1 LSRKKT
7 PFLISI
13 LCEKSAQ
20 GILNEKIT
28 LESNQRF
35 FYFCSMISFP
45 NAKINL
51 GLHITEKRPD
61 GFHNLETVFFPVGWS
76 DALEFV
82 VSDEFQFTAS
92 GIPISGD
99 LEANLVVK
107 AYRLL
112 QKDFELPTLSI
123 HLHKQIPFGAGLGGG
138 SSDAAF
144 MLRMLNKTF
153 ELGLD
158 EVGLLKYAAILGS
171 DCPFF
176 ILNKPVYATGRGE
189 IMQETTVSLNGMF
202 ILLVKPSVEVSTAKA
217 FKYVVPKKSE
227 VSLPELLCLPVQEWK
242 GKVINQ
248 FEQSVFQ
255 EYPEIGTVRQKLYD
269 SGAVYASMSGSG
281 SCVFGLFSELPPNF
295 KSLFPSPFLTFSQ
308 RIEFL

>member
-1 LSRKKT
+1 
-7 PFLISI
+7 
-13 LCEKSAQ
+13 
-20 GILNEKIT
+20 
-28 LESNQRF
+28 
-35 FYFCSMISFP
+35 MISFP

-51 GLHITEKRPD
+51 GLHVTEKRPD
-61 GFHNLETVFFPVGWS
+61 GFHNLETVFFPVGWC

-82 VSDEFQFTAS
+82 EAGEFQFSTS

-99 LEANLVVK
+99 LESNLVVK

-112 QKDFELPTLSI
+112 QKDFDLPVLKI

-144 MLRMLNKTF
+144 MLKLLNKSYH
-153 ELGLD
+153 LGLD
-158 EVGLLKYAAILGS
+158 EKELLKYAAVLGS

-189 IMQETTVSLNGMF
+189 IMQATDIQLNGMF
-202 ILLVKPSVEVSTAKA
+202 TLLVKPPVEVSTAKA
-217 FKYVVPKKSE
+217 FQLVVPQKSSL
-227 VSLPELLCLPVQEWK
+227 SLPELLSLPVQEWK

-255 EYPEIGTVRQKLYD
+255 QYPELEEVKKKLYD
-269 SGAVYASMSGSG
+269 LGAVYASMSGSG
-281 SCVFGLFSELPPNF
+281 SCIFGLFNEVP
-295 KSLFPSPFLTFSQ
+295 KQYKALFPAPFLIFGQ
-308 RIEFL
+308 RIEIY